1 MEPRPRGRGSST
13 ARDLT
18 RASESASME
27 PRPRGRGSSA
37 KAGWPGRCSNELKWS
52 RDHVV
57 ADRPLFTR
65 KGHRV
70 MWLQWSRDHVVAD
83 RWGVMLI
90 RAVHFALQ
98 WSRDHVVADRRLG
111 GVSTARRAVASMEP
125 RPRGR
130 GSG

>member
-37 KAGWPGRCSNELKWS
+37 KAGWPGRCSNELQWS

-83 RWGVMLI
+83 RE
-90 RAVHFALQ
+90 RAKLGMEAAKMLQ
-98 WSRDHVVADRRLG
+98 WSRDHGVADRG
-111 GVSTARRAVASMEP
+111 RR
-125 RPRGR
+125 
-130 GSG
+130 